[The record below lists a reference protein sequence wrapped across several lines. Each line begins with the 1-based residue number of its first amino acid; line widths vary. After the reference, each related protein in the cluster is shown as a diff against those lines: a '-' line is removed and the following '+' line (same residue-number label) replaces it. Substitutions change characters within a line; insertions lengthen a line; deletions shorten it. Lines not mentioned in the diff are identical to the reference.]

1 MNIFEGERKRRKK
14 KNNRWVTNMHQHD
27 DAVPRQPQVRLDGV
41 RAGLDR
47 AAERLHG
54 VLGGYGAVAAM
65 RDGLGEAVA
74 LLRRLL
80 ALNRRITIIIIIITT
95 IITVV
100 IAWFRRRRN
109 ALVVRIRLLV

>member
-1 MNIFEGERKRRKK
+1 
-14 KNNRWVTNMHQHD
+14 MHQHD

-65 RDGLGEAVA
+65 RDGLGEAVS
-74 LLRRLL
+74 LLRWLL
-80 ALNRRITIIIIIITT
+80 ALNRRIIIIA
-95 IITVV
+95 ITVV